1 MLLSQKATAVERPF
15 PSSPISIDKVPIF
28 GMIQPSNTVQAAHW
42 HVPDGRA
49 TCNQDVLAPVFVAT
63 QRGGCGA
70 VGVRKIGSQAHVV

>member
-1 MLLSQKATAVERPF
+1 
-15 PSSPISIDKVPIF
+15 
-28 GMIQPSNTVQAAHW
+28 MIQPSNTVQAAHW